1 MNQERSR
8 RDQEKVCN
16 INEHPTPEIFMKNK
30 IRKIKSLGNV
40 MQTLPQA
47 F

>member
-8 RDQEKVCN
+8 RDQEKICN

-30 IRKIKSLGNV
+30 IRKSLGNV